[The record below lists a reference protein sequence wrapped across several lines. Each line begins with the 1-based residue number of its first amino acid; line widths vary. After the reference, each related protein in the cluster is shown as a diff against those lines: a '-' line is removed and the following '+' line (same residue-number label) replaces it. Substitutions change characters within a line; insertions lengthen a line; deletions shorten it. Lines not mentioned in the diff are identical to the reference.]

1 VSAPRDPERANEPS
15 TSASRARPVLVGRVS
30 AVCIG
35 PGGIPKHAVESAR
48 VGPTGVE
55 GDRQRFRF
63 HGGPNRALCLFSV
76 EDYASLRRDGV
87 ACEAPGTFG
96 ENVLTEG
103 LDFRELRADD
113 ELVIGD
119 EALVLGATRLDV
131 DEARTRDTTDLGV
144 DEPNGSTLVRIAIH
158 DVREPCKTLKSVDPR
173 FPNLMLGRSGFVC
186 RVIQGGELCAGMSIR
201 RVDVRTVPG
210 SV

>member
-1 VSAPRDPERANEPS
+1 MSAPRDPERLNEPS
-15 TSASRARPVLVGRVS
+15 TSSGARPVLVGRVS
-30 AVCIG
+30 AVCVG

-63 HGGPNRALCLFSV
+63 HGGPNRAVCLFSI

-87 ACEAPGTFG
+87 ACEMPGTFG

-103 LDFRELRADD
+103 LDFRELRPDD

-119 EALVLGATRLDV
+119 ETVLRAAGTLDH
-131 DEARTRDTTDLGV
+131 DASSGV
-144 DEPNGSTLVRIAIH
+144 VRIAIH

-186 RVIQGGELCAGMSIR
+186 RVIQGGELRAGMTIR
-201 RVDVRTVPG
+201 RADVRTVPG